1 MQRIFNFSAGPST
14 LPTDVLVEAQADL
27 VDYKGLGLSIM
38 EDSHRSKAYDAVHHE
53 AMDNLRTLLKLPA
66 EYEVLFLTGGA
77 TGQFA
82 MVPLNLLG
90 PGQVADYTHSGAW
103 AGKAIKEAQ
112 VIGDVNVIANCGK
125 EIPTR
130 VPRLD
135 ELTFTPDAAY
145 VHITSN
151 ETISGAQWQTFPE
164 TTAPLVADMSS
175 DILSRPIDVT
185 RFGLIY
191 AGAQKNLG
199 PAGVTVVIIR
209 KDLADRVPESV
220 PLFYRYKTHMEAE
233 SLYNTPPCFPIY
245 MIALVTRWLL
255 AQGGVEAM
263 AVRNREKAD
272 KLYAAIDASDFY
284 RGTAL
289 PEFRS
294 TMNVTFRLPNET
306 LEAEFVQAAKQ
317 RGMSGLKGHRS
328 VGGIRASIYNAMP
341 VEGVDALIAF
351 MQEFASLHLDQA

>member
-14 LPTDVLVEAQADL
+14 LPTDVLIEAQAEL
-27 VDYKGLGLSIM
+27 VNYKGLGLSIM
-38 EDSHRSKAYDAVHHE
+38 EDSHRSKAYDAIHHE
-53 AMDNLRTLLKLPA
+53 AMDNLRALLNLST

-90 PGQVADYTHSGAW
+90 PGQTADYTNSGAW
-103 AGKAIKEAQ
+103 AAKAIKEAQ
-112 VIGDVNVIANCGK
+112 VIGKVNVIANCGK

-130 VPRLD
+130 VPRME

-151 ETISGAQWQTFPE
+151 ETISGAQWPSFPK
-164 TTAPLVADMSS
+164 TKAPLVADMSS
-175 DILSRPIDVT
+175 DILSRPIDVSP
-185 RFGLIY
+185 FGLIY

-199 PAGVTVVIIR
+199 PAGVTVVILR
-209 KDLADRVPESV
+209 KDLAERVPDSV
-220 PLFYRYKTHMEAE
+220 PLFYRYKTHMEAN

-245 MIALVTRWLL
+245 MLALVTRWLR

-263 AVRNREKAD
+263 AAVNRRKAD
-272 KLYAAIDASDFY
+272 KLYEAIDASEFY
-284 RGTAL
+284 QGTAL

-294 TMNVTFRLPNET
+294 TMNVTFRLPSEE
-306 LEAEFVQAAKQ
+306 LEARFVKEAAQ
-317 RGMSGLKGHRS
+317 QGMSGLKGHRS

-341 VEGVDALIAF
+341 EAGVDALINF
-351 MQEFASLHLDQA
+351 MQAFAKDNG